1 MQITDSNTGIIK
13 TAINLFSTT
22 AKKIY
27 CYGKDIYLHSAYYT
41 AFKKILKDEAIK
53 KPRSA

>member
-1 MQITDSNTGIIK
+1 LPRLQRALPPFLISMQITDSNTGIIK

-27 CYGKDIYLHSAYYT
+27 CYGKDIYL
-41 AFKKILKDEAIK
+41 
-53 KPRSA
+53 